1 MSIHD
6 GLVLLILFL
15 ATIGAG
21 ALIEGIEYNIKKSM
35 KRKKRS

>member
-21 ALIEGIEYNIKKSM
+21 ALIGSEYNIKKSM